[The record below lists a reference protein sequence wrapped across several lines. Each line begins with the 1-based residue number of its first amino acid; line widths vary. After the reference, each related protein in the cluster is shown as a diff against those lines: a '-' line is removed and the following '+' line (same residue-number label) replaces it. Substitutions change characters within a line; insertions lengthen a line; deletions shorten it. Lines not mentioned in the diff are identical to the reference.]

1 MAEKLGKREFP
12 KAHGPDDF
20 ECFGPP
26 AESDAMF
33 ANTKICDMGCFKQGE
48 TDSNKYYHA
57 AVIKSKKTSEW
68 FAYFEWGRVGG
79 SIDFQFVV
87 CRDAAEAQNEYEDQL
102 HSKNDKRGQ
111 WTTIAGIKTL
121 EAKPGKDCYLVRP
134 QATRS
139 TGLPDGKRITSNTGA
154 KQPVAAAVVVKT
166 ASSKPK
172 ADPQTLSLMKDLNV
186 ATVAY
191 SKSALGG
198 AGASL
203 PTQKAIDDGRTLLT
217 EAQKRILKVG
227 DDVNAQVADK
237 DLYQIT
243 TTLYSKIPKIKKLGA
258 AQADWILSKDNIMAW
273 NADMDAFE
281 AALYSTVNA
290 VAVEH
295 DPFDGIPVDMSFIDS
310 KSSLGQWVYN
320 WPKTATRGRHGYGA
334 MKIHNA
340 WKVARH
346 GDEARLEK
354 CQNGI
359 AAARTSHWSD
369 EKPLHQKDVR
379 VEPSRKDA
387 YEKSNSSMQFHGT
400 RSVNVS
406 GILRKSL
413 LLPAQLVGVV
423 ITGAMFGPGLYF
435 ADDWMKSA
443 GYTSLTNS
451 YWSGGSGGVAN
462 RKAFMFLTEVAL
474 GNPFVAPG
482 PKGYT
487 EPPKGSHCVFGKAGH
502 SQVQNNEWIVFKSE
516 QHMLRYL
523 IEFSC

>member
-1 MAEKLGKREFP
+1 MGDKLGKREYP
-12 KAHGPDDF
+12 KGHGADDF

-26 AESDAMF
+26 AESDGNF

-57 AVIKSKKTSEW
+57 AVVKSKKTGNW

-79 SIDFQFVV
+79 SVDFQFVE
-87 CRDAAEAQNEYEDQL
+87 CGNDAADAQNEYEDQL

-134 QATRS
+134 QATRA

-154 KQPVAAAVVVKT
+154 KRAIPAVVVKG
-166 ASSKPK
+166 AAVKSK
-172 ADPQTLSLMKDLNV
+172 ADPQTLALMRDLNV
-186 ATVAY
+186 ATLAY
-191 SKSALGG
+191 SKNALGG
-198 AGASL
+198 ATASL
-203 PTQKAIDDGRTLLT
+203 PTQSAIDDGRTLLT

-227 DDVNAQVADK
+227 DDVNAQVADT
-237 DLYQIT
+237 DLYKIT
-243 TTLYSKIPKIKKLGA
+243 TTLYSKIPKVKRLGA
-258 AQADWILSKDNIMAW
+258 PNSEWILSKDNILGW
-273 NADMDAFE
+273 NADLDAFE
-281 AALYSTVNA
+281 AALYSTNNA
-290 VAVEH
+290 PAVEN
-295 DPFDGIPVDMSFIDS
+295 DPFDGMALDMSYIEP
-310 KSSLGQWVYN
+310 KSSIGAWVYS

-340 WKVARH
+340 WQVARH
-346 GDEARLEK
+346 GDQAKLYKVQDEYAKER
-354 CQNGI
+354 G
-359 AAARTSHWSD
+359 RHWCD
-369 EKPLHQKDVR
+369 ETPLHQKDVR
-379 VEPSRKDA
+379 ISPERKDA
-387 YEKSNSSMQFHGT
+387 YEKSNSSIMFHGT

-413 LLPAQLVGVV
+413 LLPKQLVGVV

-443 GYTSLTNS
+443 GYTSLDNS
-451 YWSGGSGGVAN
+451 YWSRGSGNVQG
-462 RKAFMFLTEVAL
+462 RKAFMFLTEVVC
-474 GNPFVAPG
+474 GNPHVAPG
-482 PKGYT
+482 PRGYT
-487 EPPKGSHCVFGKAGH
+487 APPKDCHCIFGKAGH